1 MTRSTRATNLL
12 RPLGMGVVLLALL
25 LLNATATA
33 QERGGERAPNRLREV
48 LDGLERGMAALEE
61 LGRRDALEHLQR
73 IADDVRQE
81 LDSHRRHHRGRWER
95 ELVANQLE
103 ALRLAIPALRE
114 GGRLDSAELAEHAI
128 RAREV
133 MLEGRN
139 DHEARMI
146 RDRAPDRGQ
155 IVELLALS
163 EALYREFGMV
173 ERARQVSRLADE
185 LWAGRRDRPRGRRR
199 AERERRG
206 HPDSVDEHG
215 RYQLQVMEHALLA
228 LKEAEREDAADLI
241 RRAIEAHVVELQGRR
256 GPEADTVR
264 RRAPDLAQQVE
275 ILHLA
280 ARLWEEFG
288 NPERAQSVR
297 RLAERMWEGH
307 GQRHE
312 PDEHRETSVHH
323 IELLQERVA
332 ELQEALEA
340 MRREL
345 AQLKRRR

>member
-1 MTRSTRATNLL
+1 MIKSTRATRLL
-12 RPLGMGVVLLALL
+12 RPLGIGVVLLALVL
-25 LLNATATA
+25 PNVTATA
-33 QERGGERAPNRLREV
+33 QGRGGEPARDRLREV

-61 LGRRDALEHLQR
+61 LGRRDAREHLQR

-81 LDSHRRHHRGRWER
+81 LRRHHRDRSER
-95 ELVANQLE
+95 AIVENQLE
-103 ALRLAIPALRE
+103 TLRLAIPALRE
-114 GGRLDSAELAEHAI
+114 GGRMDSAELVEHAI

-139 DHEARMI
+139 DREARKF

-173 ERARQVSRLADE
+173 EKARQIDRLAHE
-185 LWAGRRDRPRGRRR
+185 LWAGRDRPRGRRR

-206 HPDSVDEHG
+206 HSDSADEHG
-215 RYQLQVMEHALLA
+215 RYQVQVMEQALHA

-241 RRAIEAHVVELQGRR
+241 MRAIKAHVVELQGRR
-256 GPEADTVR
+256 GAEAEEVR
-264 RRAPDLAQQVE
+264 RRGPDLAQLVE

-288 NPERAQSVR
+288 NPERAQAVG

-312 PDEHRETSVHH
+312 RDEHRETSIQH

-332 ELQEALEA
+332 ELQEALEE

>member
-1 MTRSTRATNLL
+1 MTRSTRATRLL
-12 RPLGMGVVLLALL
+12 RPLGIGAVLLALL
-25 LLNATATA
+25 LPNVTATA
-33 QERGGERAPNRLREV
+33 QERGGEPARNRLREV

-81 LDSHRRHHRGRWER
+81 LHSDRRHQRGRSER
-95 ELVANQLE
+95 ALVENQLE
-103 ALRLAIPALRE
+103 TLRLAIPALRE
-114 GGRLDSAELAEHAI
+114 GGRRDSAELAEHAI
-128 RAREV
+128 RAREM

-139 DHEARMI
+139 DREARMF
-146 RDRAPDRGQ
+146 RDRAPNREQ

-173 ERARQVSRLADE
+173 ERARQIDRLADE
-185 LWAGRRDRPRGRRR
+185 LWAGRDRPRGRRR

-206 HPDSVDEHG
+206 HSDSADEHG
-215 RYQLQVMEHALLA
+215 RYQLQVMEHALHA

-241 RRAIEAHVVELQGRR
+241 MRAIKAHVVELQGRR
-256 GPEADTVR
+256 GAEADEVR
-264 RRAPDLAQQVE
+264 RRGPDLAKQVE

-288 NPERAQSVR
+288 NPERAQAVR

-307 GQRHE
+307 GPRHE
-312 PDEHRETSVHH
+312 RDEHRETSVHH
-323 IELLQERVA
+323 IELLQERVT